1 MGRACAYDLARVD
14 GMCLTIHTGDQGPVL
29 RTPIDAQ
36 GRSVGAGARSR
47 LGRVRPGAANADQ
60 WRMDRAG
67 GRRCLLILLIIL
79 IARNLNDA
87 PIHFLG
93 LNGQVSIGL
102 ALLLAGVC
110 GLIIAAVPASA
121 RIRQLREALKKNAR
135 HDLPPPT

>member
-1 MGRACAYDLARVD
+1 MP
-14 GMCLTIHTGDQGPVL
+14 T
-29 RTPIDAQ
+29 DAQ
-36 GRSVGAGARSR
+36 GRPGPAPGSGLDGR
-47 LGRVRPGAANADQ
+47 GRVRRTRISGVWIGLVAA
-60 WRMDRAG
+60 G
-67 GRRCLLILLIIL
+67 VFLILLIIF
-79 IARNLNDA
+79 IAQNLNDA

-121 RIRQLREALKKNAR
+121 RIWQLRKALKKNAR

>member
-1 MGRACAYDLARVD
+1 
-14 GMCLTIHTGDQGPVL
+14 
-29 RTPIDAQ
+29 
-36 GRSVGAGARSR
+36 
-47 LGRVRPGAANADQ
+47 
-60 WRMDRAG
+60 MDRAG
-67 GRRCLLILLIIL
+67 GRRCLLILLIIF
-79 IARNLNDA
+79 IAQNLNDA

-121 RIRQLREALKKNAR
+121 RIWQLRKALKKNAR

>member
-1 MGRACAYDLARVD
+1 M
-14 GMCLTIHTGDQGPVL
+14 L

-36 GRSVGAGARSR
+36 GRSGPASSPGLDGR
-47 LGRVRPGAANADQ
+47 GRVRRTRISGVWIGLVAAGVSHSADHPHCAEPQ
-60 WRMDRAG
+60 
-67 GRRCLLILLIIL
+67 RRP
-79 IARNLNDA
+79 RST
-87 PIHFLG
+87 FLG

-110 GLIIAAVPASA
+110 GLIIGAVPASA